1 MSSGFTIPN
10 SKMWK
15 RIQGHGREKERPA
28 QIGNPVLLET
38 TYDEDQLRRNP
49 HVADAQNANYRFN
62 APTQQP
68 YSLSPLD
75 PPNYRASEVPTAS
88 SVYSRPSHDLPYED
102 VSPPSSPEPEQHLS
116 TEASQPRR
124 FRSMRDVSP
133 MDENRGKNMDAARS
147 NIPVLRKAPPTIQT
161 GETQPPQKFWGGKVA
176 PEGKVRW
183 DEYSG
188 EPNSAGRA
196 GSISPGTYAK
206 GVAPSARMPM
216 GYQVSVS
223 GPEKRNVSLGE
234 RVGRFGVRP
243 PPVETAKHEPWSRAT
258 GRSQIAPPLK
268 YQPATKPLQLPR
280 KQLSPNTPSPTGRT
294 ADTYRTHHQGRNF
307 TAPPATSINRDTV
320 GADTGFVADRSPN
333 LDTHDDPIKPTVPL
347 KVGKNSPRSAIVSPV
362 SPTHPTGLGI
372 QTPITPIHP
381 QRRQSPDTIIHEQAF
396 TKEIPIPERIAT
408 PPQDPVVSTQQTPDK
423 LTREPTSRFS
433 WTTYNSSTTYQH
445 SPPPSP
451 PQPPLPTITPPRPRV
466 VTEPIS
472 AASAASSILSR
483 RRPVPQADRTP
494 EHVLPSPPKSL
505 GPETPGTAKITTMPS
520 PTAYS
525 PCSPSAAS
533 TFSTN
538 TGTSKA
544 LPAPPTSLSAAD
556 HIAVLE
562 SQIEDLRIRRNNV
575 YRLLNDLN
583 NAAPPNPLITD
594 FKRARLVEARKR
606 GFEDELS
613 EIKRE
618 EHDVG
623 LKLHRAWKKREREDP
638 GWAGSAIWVRRVTS

>member
-1 MSSGFTIPN
+1 
-10 SKMWK
+10 MWK
-15 RIQGHGREKERPA
+15 RIQQGYGREKERPA

-49 HVADAQNANYRFN
+49 NVSDAQNSNYRFN
-62 APTQQP
+62 APAQQP
-68 YSLSPLD
+68 YSLSPHD

-88 SVYSRPSHDLPYED
+88 SVYSRPSHEVPYED
-102 VSPPSSPEPEQHLS
+102 ISPPSSPEPEQHLS
-116 TEASQPRR
+116 ASSNQPRR

-133 MDENRGKNMDAARS
+133 IDENRGRNVESARS
-147 NIPVLRKAPPTIQT
+147 NIPVMRKAPPTIQT
-161 GETQPPQKFWGGKVA
+161 GETQPAQKFWGGKVA

-188 EPNSAGRA
+188 EPSSAGRA
-196 GSISPGTYAK
+196 GSISPGSYAK
-206 GVAPSARMPM
+206 GVAPSNHQPL
-216 GYQVSVS
+216 GYQVSIS
-223 GPEKRNVSLGE
+223 GPEKRNVSFGD
-234 RVGRFGVRP
+234 RVGRLGVRP
-243 PPVETAKHEPWSRAT
+243 PPVETAKHQPWSRAT

-268 YQPATKPLQLPR
+268 DQRSTKPLQLPR
-280 KQLSPNTPSPTGRT
+280 KLVSPSATSPTNRA
-294 ADTYRTHHQGRNF
+294 ADTSRTQHQGRNF
-307 TAPPATSINRDTV
+307 TAPPATAVHRVPV
-320 GADTGFVADRSPN
+320 GADTGAVADRSPN
-333 LDTHDDPIKPTVPL
+333 LDAHEYQIKPTVPL
-347 KVGKNSPRSAIVSPV
+347 KAGKNSPPRGVVSPI
-362 SPTHPTGLGI
+362 SPSYPTGLGI
-372 QTPITPIHP
+372 QTPFTPIRE
-381 QRRQSPDTIIHEQAF
+381 QRRDSPDTVIHEQAF
-396 TKEIPIPERIAT
+396 SREIPAPVRVAT
-408 PPQDPVVSTQQTPDK
+408 PPQDPVVLNEKTPEK
-423 LTREPTSRFS
+423 LSREPTSRFS

-451 PQPPLPTITPPRPRV
+451 PPLPLPTVTLPRPRV

-472 AASAASSILSR
+472 AATTASSILSR
-483 RRPVPQADRTP
+483 RRPVPQADRIP
-494 EHVLPSPPKSL
+494 ESLLPPKPL
-505 GPETPGTAKITTMPS
+505 GPSTPGTAKITTMSSS
-520 PTAYS
+520 PTPYS
-525 PCSPSAAS
+525 PSSPSAAS
-533 TFSTN
+533 TFSTATN
-538 TGTSKA
+538 TYKA

-562 SQIEDLRIRRNNV
+562 SQIEDLRIRRCNV

-638 GWAGSAIWVRRVTS
+638 GQAGSAIWVRRVTS